1 MKSLTLTIF
10 VVLASFVLL
19 THALEDDDAAFDRVM
34 ANLKSIAQKRA
45 RYCSDDFMDPI
56 GLYCNYKRGL
66 PRNRRSLP
74 SRFDLE

>member
-1 MKSLTLTIF
+1 MSAILFSLVFSLSQD
-10 VVLASFVLL
+10 V
-19 THALEDDDAAFDRVM
+19 AFDRVM
-34 ANLKSIAQKRA
+34 SNLKSIAAKRA

-66 PRNRRSLP
+66 PRNRRSASP